1 MGYMLKT
8 ETKEYSP
15 THWQFRYIL
24 RGCTLNKLSIA
35 QTLEIP
41 KELVLEWEEDKK
53 KLSDDEIIKKTEV
66 KYVDN
71 INKNFGKLLDVEV
84 RHLKRKIERI
94 ETVDMVKEKQIN
106 MMKQIVG
113 KAKYKE
119 IYQKAKE
126 KVDSELP
133 IWRKRHRVDVSKLKG
148 KRGKSDD

>member
-1 MGYMLKT
+1 MGYTIET

-24 RGCTLNKLSIA
+24 RVCTLNKLGIA

-41 KELVLEWEEDKK
+41 KKLVLEWEEDKK
-53 KLSDDEIIKKTEV
+53 KLSDDEIVKKTEV

>member
-1 MGYMLKT
+1 MLKT

-24 RGCTLNKLSIA
+24 RVCTLNKLSIA

-53 KLSDDEIIKKTEV
+53 KLSDDEIVKKTEV

>member
-1 MGYMLKT
+1 MGYTIET

-24 RGCTLNKLSIA
+24 RVCTLNKLSIA
-35 QTLEIP
+35 QMLEIP
-41 KELVLEWEEDKK
+41 KKLVLEWEEDKK
-53 KLSDDEIIKKTEV
+53 KLSDDEIVKKTEV

>member
-1 MGYMLKT
+1 MGYTIET

-24 RGCTLNKLSIA
+24 RGCTLNKLGIA

-53 KLSDDEIIKKTEV
+53 KLSDDEIVKKTEV
-66 KYVDN
+66 KYIDN
-71 INKNFGKLLDVEV
+71 INKNFGKLLDVDV
-84 RHLKRKIERI
+84 RHLTRKLRLA
-94 ETVDMVKEKQIN
+94 ETENMVQKKQIN

-133 IWRKRHRVDVSKLKG
+133 TWRKRHKVDVSKLQ
-148 KRGKSDD
+148 GKSDKSDD

>member
-1 MGYMLKT
+1 MGYTIET

-24 RGCTLNKLSIA
+24 RVCTLNKLGIA

-53 KLSDDEIIKKTEV
+53 KLSDDEIVKKTEV

>member
-8 ETKEYSP
+8 ETKEYLP
-15 THWQFRYIL
+15 MRWQFRYIL
-24 RGCTLNKLSIA
+24 RVCTLNKLGIA

-41 KELVLEWEEDKK
+41 KKLVLEWEEDKK

-71 INKNFGKLLDVEV
+71 INKNFGKLLDVDV
-84 RHLKRKIERI
+84 RHLTRKLRLA
-94 ETVDMVKEKQIN
+94 ETENMVQKKQIN
-106 MMKQIVG
+106 MMKRIVG
-113 KAKYKE
+113 KTKYKE
-119 IYQKAKE
+119 IYEKAKKE
-126 KVDSELP
+126 VDSELP

>member
-15 THWQFRYIL
+15 VHWQFRYII
-24 RGCTLNKLSIA
+24 RVCTLNKLSIA

-41 KELVLEWEEDKK
+41 KKLVLEWEEDKK
-53 KLSDDEIIKKTEV
+53 KLSDDEIVKKTEV